1 MSSPVTHVEA
11 GALVSERSYLR
22 QVFSWMILALAITT
36 GVAVWFAASSN
47 VVDYFDSHGAIF
59 FIVLGLQLAMVFGLV
74 GAINR
79 ISAQVAAILFCVY
92 AALTGLT
99 FSILL
104 DDLHHRVGGGRLRRQ
119 PTGVF
124 AGHGVL
130 RLRHRARPV
139 GLGRDPVRRADRA
152 DRRVDRL
159 HLRRRRRLQL
169 HPGVRRRGDLRRADR
184 LRHAEAEADRRA
196 GPERGTPTHKVAI
209 FGALSLYLD
218 FINLFISLLRIFGS
232 RN

>member
-104 DDLHHRVGGGRLRRQ
+104 ETYTTASVVGAFAGA
-119 PTGVF
+119 TGVF
-124 AGHGVL
+124 AGMAFYGYVTERDLSGWGAILFGALIGLIAASIVFIFVGGGTFNFILGCAGVVIF
-130 RLRHRARPV
+130 A
-139 GLGRDPVRRADRA
+139 GLTAYDMQKLKQIGAQG
-152 DRRVDRL
+152 L
-159 HLRRRRRLQL
+159 S
-169 HPGVRRRGDLRRADR
+169 GDT
-184 LRHAEAEADRRA
+184 EQ
-196 GPERGTPTHKVAI
+196 KVAI